1 MNRLWIC
8 LIALC
13 LTLPLAAQT
22 NRKIQE
28 LQERRGAL
36 QKEIAASEQML
47 LSTQKDVRSQLN
59 DLKVLGGQI
68 DMRRK
73 LIASIVDDM
82 KALDS
87 ELVTLRGQL
96 GYLQRQLDDRRE
108 KYATSVKYRHKNRSM
123 EEKLMFI
130 FSAEELSQIYRR
142 LRYVREYGD
151 FQRRQAEEIVRKQ
164 QEIQAKQAEL
174 TQVRNEKSNLLGLQ
188 SAEQDKLEKQEQAQ
202 RTLVA
207 SLQKKQKGL
216 QNELAQ
222 KRRQAERLNAQID
235 RLIEA
240 EIAAAKK
247 RAEADSIRLAG
258 GDSTKVE
265 YPAADPEM
273 FESEEERT
281 DLSYAFGSDIG
292 YNIAQSGMPIQLVW
306 IVEAMQNVRD
316 NNAKMN
322 EDAVNQYLQ
331 YYFMIKRPA
340 ENAAA
345 SKAWLEKIEK
355 KSGVK
360 KTESGLLYKVNN
372 MGDTTV
378 MAKDPRD
385 VVKVHYTGRTREGK
399 VFDTSKFAN
408 RTKEQQ
414 EMLKQRRPDDYDKDE
429 PVEFPLNRVI
439 PGWTEGMQLVG
450 KGGTITLW
458 IPSDLAYGPRGAGR
472 DIGPNEALEFE
483 VELIDVTPY
492 EEPAPAD
499 STATAET
506 PAVEPAK

>member
-1 MNRLWIC
+1 MKKLYFAA
-8 LIALC
+8 ALAGAAM
-13 LTLPLAAQT
+13 LASCGGGKTGVSMGSLSEFDSLSYALGANIGYGMSYEMKDIPFDFKAMDQGI
-22 NRKIQE
+22 KE
-28 LQERRGAL
+28 GAL
-36 QKEIAASEQML
+36 DKASQPHDESLNML
-47 LSTQKDVRSQLN
+47 
-59 DLKVLGGQI
+59 
-68 DMRRK
+68 
-73 LIASIVDDM
+73 
-82 KALDS
+82 
-87 ELVTLRGQL
+87 
-96 GYLQRQLDDRRE
+96 
-108 KYATSVKYRHKNRSM
+108 
-123 EEKLMFI
+123 
-130 FSAEELSQIYRR
+130 
-142 LRYVREYGD
+142 REY
-151 FQRRQAEEIVRKQ
+151 FMSKRATRARAIAE
-164 QEIQAKQAEL
+164 
-174 TQVRNEKSNLLGLQ
+174 
-188 SAEQDKLEKQEQAQ
+188 
-202 RTLVA
+202 
-207 SLQKKQKGL
+207 
-216 QNELAQ
+216 
-222 KRRQAERLNAQID
+222 
-235 RLIEA
+235 
-240 EIAAAKK
+240 K

-281 DLSYAFGSDIG
+281 ELSYAFGNDIG
-292 YNIAQSGMPIQLVW
+292 YNIAQSGIPVQLVW
-306 IVEAMQNVRD
+306 ICEAMQNVRD

-322 EDAVNQYLQ
+322 EDEVNKYLQ
-331 YYFMIKRPA
+331 YYFMVKRPA
-340 ENAAA
+340 ENAEA

-360 KTESGLLYKVNN
+360 KTESGLLYKVNK

-378 MAKDPRD
+378 MAKDVRD

-399 VFDTSKFAN
+399 VFDASKFAN

-414 EMLKQRRPDDYDKDE
+414 EMIKKQRPDDYDKDE

-458 IPSDLAYGPRGAGR
+458 IPSDLAYGQRGAGR

>member
-222 KRRQAERLNAQID
+222 KRA
-235 RLIEA
+235 
-240 EIAAAKK
+240 
-247 RAEADSIRLAG
+247 
-258 GDSTKVE
+258 
-265 YPAADPEM
+265 
-273 FESEEERT
+273 
-281 DLSYAFGSDIG
+281 
-292 YNIAQSGMPIQLVW
+292 
-306 IVEAMQNVRD
+306 
-316 NNAKMN
+316 
-322 EDAVNQYLQ
+322 
-331 YYFMIKRPA
+331 
-340 ENAAA
+340 
-345 SKAWLEKIEK
+345 
-355 KSGVK
+355 
-360 KTESGLLYKVNN
+360 
-372 MGDTTV
+372 
-378 MAKDPRD
+378 
-385 VVKVHYTGRTREGK
+385 
-399 VFDTSKFAN
+399 
-408 RTKEQQ
+408 
-414 EMLKQRRPDDYDKDE
+414 RR
-429 PVEFPLNRVI
+429 N
-439 PGWTEGMQLVG
+439 G
-450 KGGTITLW
+450 
-458 IPSDLAYGPRGAGR
+458 
-472 DIGPNEALEFE
+472 
-483 VELIDVTPY
+483 
-492 EEPAPAD
+492 
-499 STATAET
+499 
-506 PAVEPAK
+506 